1 VDLEDLSFMDSSILN
16 VLLMARRRA
25 RDNAN
30 RLRFVPSRHDQVKRI
45 LSVTGTTK
53 MFS

>member
-1 VDLEDLSFMDSSILN
+1 MDLEDLSFMDSAILR
-16 VLLMARRRA
+16 VLLIARRRA
-25 RDNAN
+25 RDNGT
-30 RLRFVPSRHDQVKRI
+30 RLRFVLSRHHQVRRI